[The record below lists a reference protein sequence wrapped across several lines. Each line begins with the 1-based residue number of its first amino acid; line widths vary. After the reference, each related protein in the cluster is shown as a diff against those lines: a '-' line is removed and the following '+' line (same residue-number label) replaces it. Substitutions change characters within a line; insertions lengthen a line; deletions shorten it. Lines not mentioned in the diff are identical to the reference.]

1 MKQNGTAGNAPQP
14 QFGLSAP
21 TFNFDA
27 LIDGTRSTPFV
38 YELDLST
45 ARSFAA
51 GTAVQIKITGNCLL
65 IDSAPDVGNGYVIFE
80 GVQDYTAGQV
90 RAPIYAQ
97 PGFVTRLP
105 FANVYVANA
114 AQPGKKLRFIY
125 GVDLDFQMMFP
136 ARMAAVEQGHD
147 YQATF
152 TSQVA
157 LAIGAVETV
166 FTPAQNVSG
175 AVIWHATQIYQSAN
189 ITIVNLLAKAGAAPA
204 NNTDGDVLMT
214 GVNQFGANTPFV
226 TLLRPIMIPA
236 GKGVYWANGFQA
248 IGVRTC
254 NVLYSFL

>member
-136 ARMAAVEQGHD
+136 AHMAAVEQGHD
-147 YQATF
+147 YSSVFISNTN
-152 TSQVA
+152 
-157 LAIGAVETV
+157 LIGASPSVQIFSAAQNENGAILWRGNVYTQAAAQHGLWLGARATVPATIFDGDTVWNFFGQSQYVNELFARPLRIRAGLGLWFVNAGADETV
-166 FTPAQNVSG
+166 T
-175 AVIWHATQIYQSAN
+175 TKN
-189 ITIVNLLAKAGAAPA
+189 I
-204 NNTDGDVLMT
+204 
-214 GVNQFGANTPFV
+214 
-226 TLLRPIMIPA
+226 
-236 GKGVYWANGFQA
+236 
-248 IGVRTC
+248 
-254 NVLYSFL
+254 LYSLL